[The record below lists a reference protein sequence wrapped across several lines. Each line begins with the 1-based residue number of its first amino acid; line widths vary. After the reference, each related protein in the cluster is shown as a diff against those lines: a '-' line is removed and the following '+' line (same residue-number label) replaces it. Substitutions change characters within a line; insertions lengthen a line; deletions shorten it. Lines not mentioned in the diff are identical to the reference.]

1 MKKLLLFFG
10 LLGAVLFFGR
20 MTAGAE
26 EIKAEFPDL
35 TAEQAAKITDGEYG
49 TVYKSDNLSLTVKC
63 GSPIKAAYIIW
74 YENPADYTV
83 SAGEE
88 SFSFDGEM
96 LHKLIVFKETKNEF
110 TINCPEGGSIC
121 DVYVFENTDFPDFV
135 QQWEEPCKQA
145 DMLILSAHA
154 DDEYL
159 MFGGTIPYYAKELGL
174 KVQVAY
180 MTTHYQEQP
189 RPHELLDGLWAAGVK
204 NYPVIG
210 IIPDIPFSPIW
221 SLEEAKNLYDYNS
234 VLDWFIEQIRR
245 FKPSVIITH
254 DKDGEYGHGAHQM
267 AASIVMDAVRIS
279 YDPEQFPASAEKY
292 GVWNV
297 PKTYLHFWKE
307 NAITMDWERTLDS
320 FGGMTAREAA
330 EYCYGFH
337 KSQHIWTMSVN
348 YGPEWDCRQFGLYR
362 TMVGV
367 DEKADFM
374 DHIEPLAEETTV
386 TETES
391 SDTESSD
398 TESSETESSDTE
410 SSDTESSETE
420 SSETESSETE
430 SSETSISEEQSST
443 SETSEETSQTTAE
456 EENKPGNI
464 LLYVGGGIL
473 LVVIIVVVLVI
484 VLKKGAKNRK

>member
-1 MKKLLLFFG
+1 MKKLFFIFG
-10 LLGAVLFFGR
+10 LCVAALLFGR

-26 EIKAEFPDL
+26 EITAEFPDL
-35 TAEQAAKITDGEYG
+35 SAEQTAALTDGKYG
-49 TVYKSDNLSLTVKC
+49 TVYKSENLSLTVR
-63 GSPIKAAYIIW
+63 SRTPIKAAYIIW
-74 YENPADYTV
+74 NENPADYTV
-83 SAGEE
+83 SASEE
-88 SFSFDGEM
+88 SFAFDGEM
-96 LHKLIVFKETKNEF
+96 LHKLIIFDNAVYEF
-110 TINCPEGGSIC
+110 TIDCHEGGSIC
-121 DVYVFENTDFPDFV
+121 DIYVFENTDFPDFV
-135 QQWEEPCKQA
+135 QQWDKPCKQA

-180 MTTHYQEQP
+180 MTTHYEEQP

-210 IIPDIPFSPIW
+210 IIPDIPYSPIW
-221 SLEEAKNLYDYNS
+221 SLEAAKNLYDYNS

-267 AASIVMDAVRIS
+267 AASIVMDAVKIS
-279 YDPEQFPASAEKY
+279 NDPEQFPDSAEKY
-292 GVWNV
+292 GVWDV

-337 KSQHIWTMSVN
+337 KSQHIWSMSVN
-348 YGPEWDCRQFGLYR
+348 YGPEWDCRQFGLFR
-362 TMVGV
+362 TLVGV

-374 DHIEPLAEETTV
+374 DHIEPLADEELSV
-386 TETES
+386 PETES
-391 SDTESSD
+391 SDSEASDSEPSESSFI
-398 TESSETESSDTE
+398 EQQSSASETTE
-410 SSDTESSETE
+410 T
-420 SSETESSETE
+420 
-430 SSETSISEEQSST
+430 
-443 SETSEETSQTTAE
+443 TSEETSQTTAE
-456 EENKPGNI
+456 ETENKPWNI
-464 LLYVGGGIL
+464 LLYVGAGL
-473 LVVIIVVVLVI
+473 LVLIVIIAVI
-484 VLKKGAKNRK
+484 IAVKKNGKNRK